1 MVSLFQR
8 LTRANRSHRSLK
20 KIKELRLKEVIQSF
34 GIKRGEKL
42 LKTYKK
48 YNFFL
53 SNRLFLCSKDR
64 FDCVKDLILSIQSWS
79 ISFKR
84 LPRAIWSWLIFLKDQ
99 RESRVIQS
107 QSIFLKDRKEQKIED
122 QKVER
127 LNSQPWFFVHCNK
140 FPSVDFKQPDFSV
153 VLLKVITMEKPHW
166 FWNSHGVKG
175 TSIYRYCTVHTVQ

>member
-84 LPRAIWSWLIFLKDQ
+84 LPRAIWSWLIFLKDWW
-99 RESRVIQS
+99 
-107 QSIFLKDRKEQKIED
+107 EQFDHRRSFSKIEGAWTPPGTWGSQCPLPGSLHVSKHASD
-122 QKVER
+122 CSLTSER
-127 LNSQPWFFVHCNK
+127 ILLSSIEKWELG
-140 FPSVDFKQPDFSV
+140 V
-153 VLLKVITMEKPHW
+153 VFTSLITSDLIQDH
-166 FWNSHGVKG
+166 SHAVPC
-175 TSIYRYCTVHTVQ
+175 IPP